1 MNILHLE
8 SSDSWGGQE
17 YRTCLEVNWLN
28 GHGHEAWLICD
39 SESAVLPKAKQLG
52 TRLRT
57 LPLRKRFSPIS
68 SLRIWLFC
76 RRHRIDVIK
85 TYSSKDHWLCL
96 PLYFF
101 GTPVTRARCIIDPLR
116 NKNRAFI
123 YKHGCAK
130 IVADA
135 QVIKTQLVEENGVPP
150 DKIEVI
156 GSGVDLSKFGRGGN
170 GMNFRTEM
178 GYSADTPIIANI
190 GMIRSDKGQV
200 KLVRAARMV
209 LRRRPEARFIFVG
222 QGTRDLRREKRLR
235 QAICHSGL
243 ENKILMLGYRWDT
256 PEILAAAN
264 MVVIA
269 SRSTEAS
276 SIVLR
281 EAFASGRPVVATKIG
296 DVPEIVAHGKNGLMV
311 EPGDSRA
318 LALAILRFLSD
329 KKLAACCANNA
340 LGYARENFCFERM
353 MQAKV
358 DSDLALCRR
367 ESSRF
372 HRNSD
377 VVRDVLPV
385 RNLEVIEQPCAE

>member
-8 SSDSWGGQE
+8 SSDNWGGQE

-28 GHGHEAWLICD
+28 AHGHQAWLICD
-39 SESAVLPKAKQLG
+39 LKSGVFSKAKQLG
-52 TRLRT
+52 TRVRT
-57 LPLRKRFSPIS
+57 LPLRRRFSPIS

-76 RRHRIDVIK
+76 RRHRIDIIK

-101 GTPVTRARCIIDPLR
+101 GMPVTRARCVIDPLG
-116 NKNRAFI
+116 NKHRAFI
-123 YKHGCAK
+123 YKYGCAK

-135 QVIKTQLVEENGVPP
+135 QVIKKQLVEENGVPA

-156 GSGVDLSKFGRGGN
+156 GSGVDLAKFGPNGD

-178 GYSADTPIIANI
+178 GYSARTPIIANI
-190 GMIRSDKGQV
+190 GMIRTDKGQV

-209 LRRRPEARFIFVG
+209 LRRRPEVRFVFVG
-222 QGTRDLRREKRLR
+222 QGTGDGWGEKRLR

-276 SIVLR
+276 PIVLR

-296 DVPEIVAHGKNGLMV
+296 DIPEIVEDGESGLTV

-329 KKLAACCANNA
+329 KELAARCAANA
-340 LGYARENFCFERM
+340 LRYARENFSFDRM
-353 MQAKV
+353 MQAKL
-358 DSDLALCRR
+358 DCDLALCRR
-367 ESSRF
+367 ESSRA
-372 HRNSD
+372 NCDSD
-377 VVRDVLPV
+377 VARDVLPV
-385 RNLEVIEQPCAE
+385 RNL